1 MCIDRRMDGWMK
13 CFGGDVNRIVCGMGL
28 CGGWL
33 GGGWIRVVVGWV
45 WSG

>member
-1 MCIDRRMDGWMK
+1 MG
-13 CFGGDVNRIVCGMGL
+13 VGL

-45 WSG
+45 KLGLGDRGDGNWGGVKL